1 VADQATRQDIAL
13 RSRVRRRLGNRIADI
28 EQGLFA
34 GHRYEIYPRHEL
46 AKFERHAVTEAHI
59 DPTREQFDAFK
70 ALPRDAPIAMLNLVR
85 YRERAA
91 YSGGHDC
98 AALGLTGAEAYARY
112 GAESG
117 PIFRRV
123 GGSVIWSGAPR
134 LVLTGPADEA
144 WDSAF
149 VALYPSAHAFLE
161 MVTDP
166 AYRLAVVHRQ
176 AAVATSR
183 LIRCDPRDAG
193 AGFA

>member
-1 VADQATRQDIAL
+1 M
-13 RSRVRRRLGNRIADI
+13 
-28 EQGLFA
+28 
-34 GHRYEIYPRHEL
+34 
-46 AKFERHAVTEAHI
+46 TEAHI

-91 YSGGHDC
+91 YPDCHDC

-112 GAESG
+112 STESG

-123 GGSVIWSGAPR
+123 GGSVIWSGAPQ
-134 LVLTGPADEA
+134 LAVIGPADEA
-144 WDSAF
+144 WDTAF
-149 VALYPSAHAFLE
+149 VALYSSADAFLE

-183 LIRCDPRDAG
+183 LNRCEPREAG